1 MKDNSRFS
9 GIEFVGDLPWGTH
22 FCQFYQNTEELM
34 EILIPYFKS
43 GLENSEF
50 CMWITPETLGLEQAK
65 QLLRES
71 IPDFEAY
78 FQKGQIGIISYADWY
93 EKTYIS
99 DFNKSLKAWIEK
111 VSQEDANTY
120 EGLRLSGD
128 STWPEQYRK
137 DIFYYETEMD
147 CVISKYKMISL
158 CTYFLDACNIARVA
172 EIAANHNFTLAKN
185 KGKWEKIENSGRIR
199 AEKAEIKLKEAY
211 ESLEEKVRAR
221 TTELE
226 NTNKSLKE
234 NERRF
239 AEAQKMA
246 HIGSWDWDL
255 LTGEICWSEELYR
268 IFGQIPQKTGLTYNE
283 FLNYVHPKD
292 KERVNNLVRKAFN
305 GAVYETDFSIILP
318 GGAERIVHAQGKVIF
333 DEFDEKNTPIL
344 MRGTVQDITESKKVE
359 KALEKIQEMHIKEIH
374 HRIKNNL
381 QVISSL
387 LSLQAEKFND
397 LKILEAFKES
407 QNRVA
412 SMALIHEELYKGN
425 TVEKLNFAAY
435 IRKLSVNLFHSYIL
449 GNNVSLKLSLEQV
462 FLGMDAA
469 IPLGIIINQLISN
482 ALKHAFPE
490 SLKGEICI
498 NLYKTEDLA
507 CACEIS
513 REISDSKNKGNFN
526 YMLRVADNGK
536 GIPEEIR
543 LEEAESLGFQLVSL
557 LIDQIDG
564 YMELKRDN
572 GTEFVI
578 WFNDVEISEP
588 EL

>member
-1 MKDNSRFS
+1 MKSELRAS
-9 GIEFVGDLPWGTH
+9 GIDIVGSIPWGTH
-22 FCQFYQNTEELM
+22 FCQFYETRRD
-34 EILIPYFKS
+34 LIAIVAPYFKS

-50 CMWITPETLGLEQAK
+50 CIWITPETLGLEEAK
-65 QLLRES
+65 QVLRKS

-78 FQKGQIGIISYADWY
+78 FQKGQIEIVSYADWY

-111 VSQEDANTY
+111 VSQEDANAY

-128 STWPEQYRK
+128 STWSEHYRK
-137 DIFYYETEMD
+137 DIIYYESEMD
-147 CVISKYKMISL
+147 CVISKYKIISL
-158 CTYFLDACNIARVA
+158 CTYFLETCNIARVA
-172 EIAANHNFTLAKN
+172 EIAANHKFTLAKHE
-185 KGKWEKIENSGRIR
+185 GKWEKIENSGRIR
-199 AEKAEIKLKEAY
+199 AEKAEIKLKGAY

-221 TTELE
+221 TAELE
-226 NTNKSLKE
+226 NANKSLKE

-255 LTGEICWSEELYR
+255 LTGEVCWSEELYR
-268 IFGQIPQKTGLTYNE
+268 IFGLIPQKTGLTYDE
-283 FLNYVHPKD
+283 FLNYLHPKD
-292 KERVNNLVRKAFN
+292 KERVNNSVRTAFT
-305 GAVYETDFSIILP
+305 GALYETDFSIILP
-318 GGAERIVHAQGKVIF
+318 SGAERIVHAQGKVIF
-333 DEFDEKNTPIL
+333 DKKNTPIL
-344 MRGTVQDITESKKVE
+344 MRGTVQDITERKEAE

-449 GNNVSLKLSLEQV
+449 GNNVSLKLNLEQV

-469 IPLGIIINQLISN
+469 IPLGIIINELISN

-490 SLKGEICI
+490 GLKGEICI

-513 REISDSKNKGNFN
+513 REISGPKNKGNFN
-526 YMLRVADNGK
+526 FMLRVADNGK

-543 LEEAESLGFQLVSL
+543 FEEAESLGFQLVSL

-588 EL
+588 DL

>member
-1 MKDNSRFS
+1 MKSELRDS
-9 GIEFVGDLPWGTH
+9 GIDIVGSIPWGTH
-22 FCQFYQNTEELM
+22 FCQFYETRRD
-34 EILIPYFKS
+34 LIAIVAPYFKS

-50 CMWITPETLGLEQAK
+50 CIWITPETLGLEEAK
-65 QLLRES
+65 QVLRKS

-78 FQKGQIGIISYADWY
+78 FQKGQIEIVSYADWY

-111 VSQEDANTY
+111 VSQEDASAY

-128 STWPEQYRK
+128 STWSEHYRK
-137 DIFYYETEMD
+137 DIIYYESEMD
-147 CVISKYKMISL
+147 CVISKYKIISL
-158 CTYFLDACNIARVA
+158 CTYFLETCNIARVA
-172 EIAANHNFTLAKN
+172 EIAANHKFTLAKHE
-185 KGKWEKIENSGRIR
+185 GKWEKIENSGRIR
-199 AEKAEIKLKEAY
+199 AEKAEIKLKGAY

-221 TTELE
+221 TAELE
-226 NTNKSLKE
+226 NTNQSLKE

-255 LTGEICWSEELYR
+255 LTGEVCWSEELYR
-268 IFGQIPQKTGLTYNE
+268 IFGQIPQKTGLTYDE
-283 FLNYVHPKD
+283 FLNYLHPKD
-292 KERVNNLVRKAFN
+292 KERVNNSVRTAFT
-305 GAVYETDFSIILP
+305 GALYETDFSIILP
-318 GGAERIVHAQGKVIF
+318 SGAERIVHAQGKLIF
-333 DEFDEKNTPIL
+333 DKKNTPIL
-344 MRGTVQDITESKKVE
+344 MRGTVQDITERKEAE

-425 TVEKLNFAAY
+425 TVGKLNFAAY

-449 GNNVSLKLSLEQV
+449 GNNVSLKLNLEQV

-469 IPLGIIINQLISN
+469 IPLGIIINELISN

-490 SLKGEICI
+490 GLKGEICI
-498 NLYKTEDLA
+498 NLYKTEDFA

-513 REISDSKNKGNFN
+513 REISGSKNKGNFN
-526 YMLRVADNGK
+526 FMLRVADNGK

-543 LEEAESLGFQLVSL
+543 FEEAESLGFQLVSL

-572 GTEFVI
+572 GAEFVI

-588 EL
+588 DL